1 MLSRAIFVSWIFFD
15 VSSFLIWELIS
26 EVTSVSNQ
34 ILKVGDILRRGIY
47 EKKLFPRQIRM
58 KYTPAKD
65 LRPKE
70 HNFGVLKYFKI
81 SRF

>member
-26 EVTSVSNQ
+26 EVTSVSTQ

-47 EKKLFPRQIRM
+47 EK
-58 KYTPAKD
+58 
-65 LRPKE
+65 
-70 HNFGVLKYFKI
+70 NYFHDK
-81 SRF
+81 

>member
-1 MLSRAIFVSWIFFD
+1 MSLIMLSRAIFVSWIFFD

-47 EKKLFPRQIRM
+47 EK
-58 KYTPAKD
+58 
-65 LRPKE
+65 
-70 HNFGVLKYFKI
+70 NYFHDK
-81 SRF
+81 